1 MKLAIRAYVIALLL
15 LTLVFAVSAQD
26 NDKRSAK
33 DNRNTAPTVGTGGPV
48 GGPTGLFTVYDGQTL
63 RRGEFTF
70 SAAWSNFDRDPGNAD
85 FTEIPVSFQIGVT
98 NHLELFFNTDAYR
111 GVKINSPRNLSS
123 FYLPNSQ
130 LFLNGGLTSGP
141 AIVLAPNGPGTNPY
155 AGLAI
160 FRPTGTGPFVSF
172 PYTGGSAGFFGFP
185 PGSASGCVNTTPLNC
200 NFFGFP
206 VGSPALIGAATDG
219 GKGADNFPGMGS
231 VYGSILPGVVLQ
243 TAQLNGDGIE
253 IPTSYTLAP
262 SYLPDAPFINRTWG
276 ESAFSTFTAGGKWRF
291 TGLNNPVGLG
301 IVAYYRWYADHAS
314 DASGFNQLQR
324 GASPGGNRGDIG
336 VVFFADARLRRWM
349 NLSTNIGYNW
359 NSSVKG
365 DFPGGSATILDRPDE
380 LLASVGVDFPVNK
393 YFQPIGELRAIRY
406 MGGRTPNA
414 FENHPLEGL
423 IGARVFPARWFGF
436 SGWYRYQFNQ
446 QDRSTFKDDD
456 NFSQSVFIP
465 CVVVV
470 RNEDGSTTCTGQ
482 TVTSTISGVPPGF
495 RPSSDPHGF
504 GFQIFAGR
512 RNTRQAEIPN
522 QAANVTA
529 LTLSDTEISLP
540 CPAGFRS
547 TSGACNDSTTVN
559 VSTTAVDPEN
569 DVLTYN
575 YTVSGGRIV
584 GSGANVQWDLSGAQ
598 PGTYTITA
606 GVDDGCG
613 ICGKTETKTLTIA
626 TCPDCVKICE
636 CPSLSVDGPAGV
648 TNPGGTMTF
657 TANVSGGSQ
666 ESVTYNWTVSAGE
679 ISSGQGTPSI
689 TVQVPTEMSGG
700 NITATVDI
708 GGTDPTCNCTTNASA
723 TAPVAEAPKPTQVDE
738 FGKATDDDVKARI
751 DNFYTQLNNNPNS
764 QGYIINYGTPAEIR
778 RRRAQIVKAI
788 NFRKYDLSRVTFVD
802 GPDNGTG
809 VNTKFYL
816 VPPGAEN
823 PVP

>member
-1 MKLAIRAYVIALLL
+1 MKLAIRAYVVALLL

-141 AIVLAPNGPGTNPY
+141 AIVLAPNGSGTNPY

-160 FRPTGTGPFVSF
+160 FRPTGTQPFVTF
-172 PYTGGSAGFFGFP
+172 PYVGGSAGFFGFA
-185 PGSASGCVNTTPLNC
+185 PGSATGCTVLPC

-206 VGSPALIGAATDG
+206 VGSPALIGAPTDG

-231 VYGSILPGVVLQ
+231 VFGSILPGVVLQ
-243 TAQLNGDGIE
+243 TGRLNGTANGVE
-253 IPTSYTLAP
+253 IPTSFTLAP
-262 SYLPDAPFINRTWG
+262 SYLPDAPFINRTWA

-301 IVAYYRWYADHAS
+301 VVAFYRWYADHAS

-336 VVFFADARLRRWM
+336 VTFFADARLRRWM

-380 LLASVGVDFPVNK
+380 VLASVGVDFPVNK
-393 YFQPIGELRAIRY
+393 FFQPIGELRAIRY
-406 MGGRTPNA
+406 IGGRTPNA

-456 NFSQSVFIP
+456 RFNQSVFVP
-465 CVVVV
+465 CVVFV
-470 RNEDGSTTCTGQ
+470 RNQDGSTTCTGQ
-482 TVTSTISGVPPGF
+482 TVTPNITGVPPGF
-495 RPSSDPHGF
+495 QPSSDPNGF
-504 GFQIFAGR
+504 GFQVFAGR
-512 RNTRQAEIPN
+512 RNTRQAEVVN
-522 QAANVTA
+522 QPANVTA
-529 LTLSDTEISLP
+529 VTLSDTEISLP

-547 TSGACNDSTTVN
+547 ESGGCNDSTTIN
-559 VSTTAVDPEN
+559 VATTAVDPEN

-613 ICGKTETKTLTIA
+613 ICGKTETKTLTVA
-626 TCPDCVKICE
+626 TCPDCKKICE

-648 TNPGGTMTF
+648 TAPGGTMTF

-708 GGTDPTCNCTTNASA
+708 GGTDPTCNCTTNSSA
-723 TAPVAEAPKPTQVDE
+723 TAPVAEKPTSTQVDE

-764 QGYIINYGTPAEIR
+764 QGYIINYGSAADIR